1 MGTKRPALWMV
12 VDLEHGELPLYVAT
26 NSQDIADWAGT
37 TRDAVLSSISHA
49 KTDGRRC
56 RFARVYIDE
65 DDEVLQMEREGKLV
79 GVKEIAG
86 RIGIAASTFR
96 RHKSEIPVIKQD
108 NMLVA
113 DENELDAWLSKPPE
127 WLRNCWKKKEVA
139 KWKKNG

>member
-1 MGTKRPALWMV
+1 MGAKRPALWMV

-26 NSQDIADWAGT
+26 NSQAIADWAGT
-37 TRDAVLSSISHA
+37 TRTAVLSSICRAQESS
-49 KTDGRRC
+49 RRC
-56 RFARVYIDE
+56 RFVRVYLDE

-96 RHKSEIPVIKQD
+96 RHKSEIPVSKKD

-113 DENELDAWLSKPPE
+113 DEEELDAWLAKPPE